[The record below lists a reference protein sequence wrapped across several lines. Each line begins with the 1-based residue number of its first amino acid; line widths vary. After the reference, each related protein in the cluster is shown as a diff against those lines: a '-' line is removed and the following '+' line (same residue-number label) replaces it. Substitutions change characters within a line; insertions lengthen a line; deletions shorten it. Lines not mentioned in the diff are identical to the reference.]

1 MILYCVALYVFGV
14 LIIFLSKHIIKIKKK
29 YVKIFALLSF
39 VMSNVVE
46 FLRLYNVWIFEN
58 KDFTICIRILFMSI
72 FLTYLTLYEMRKD
85 KAEDKTGVVE
95 RCAKTGDD
103 SVS

>member
-14 LIIFLSKHIIKIKKK
+14 LIMLFLKNIIKTKKK
-29 YVKIFALLSF
+29 YVKIFALLAF

-46 FLRLYNVWIFEN
+46 FLRLYDVWIFEN

-85 KAEDKTGVVE
+85 KTEDKKGVVE
-95 RCAKTGDD
+95 R
-103 SVS
+103 